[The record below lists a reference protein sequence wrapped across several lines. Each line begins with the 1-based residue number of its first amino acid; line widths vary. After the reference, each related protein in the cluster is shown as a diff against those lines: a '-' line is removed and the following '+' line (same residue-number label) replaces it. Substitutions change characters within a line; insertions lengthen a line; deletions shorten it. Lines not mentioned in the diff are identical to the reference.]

1 MPSGGL
7 YRHIGL
13 LVGELAGLSREDHLQ
28 AFVTFVAGLLADYER
43 YLAAGRE
50 PDLQRDGVSYSMN
63 AVWLSD
69 EEYAAFLR
77 DVVSIVEPRT
87 TLAPAPSRKRRMIAS
102 VFMPLPTGPARERAR
117 GPSRIRGRGWLSET
131 STSCP
136 TT

>member
-102 VFMPLPTGPARERAR
+102 VFMPLPTDRPENEPADQVECEAED
-117 GPSRIRGRGWLSET
+117 G
-131 STSCP
+131 
-136 TT
+136 